1 MMFLNKWTYDKFLFV
16 EHKMVQES
24 GTKDVDS

>member
-1 MMFLNKWTYDKFLFV
+1 MFLNKWTYDKFLFV
-16 EHKMVQES
+16 EHKMVQER